1 MPINIKEIF
10 GSDTEPQKIDKT
22 NYNFDQVQANGGGP
36 IGITGAQGASGANGA
51 TGPQGITGATGAQG
65 AVGGFGDFFVADVN
79 MSGNVDFSSVYLK
92 QIAANPITAT
102 LTLGD
107 SGAIS
112 NPVNGGVA
120 YTESTLRV
128 IAPTSGNAI
137 RIQKE
142 SDDNSYIDI
151 EYTDAASIQELIFNP
166 DAIGTT
172 TTNYKING
180 DTIKLIKGGVE
191 KISLGAT
198 LSTFTSD
205 VQFDGVVKMTTGT
218 PTAGKVLK
226 SSDSNGTFSWGVVN
240 TVPIGTIVMAPAF
253 VITNTSKIDWVS
265 SGLANSDKIGRGIGD
280 WAGWYYC
287 NGQTWG
293 TYPVPSI
300 IDRFPLGYSTGGS
313 TSVSSQTADL
323 QRGTKN
329 VDTLETIQPTA
340 TSQNHVHALPSF
352 NGSAAQGTTGGT
364 SIGVITGTVGQ
375 NVNTAVN
382 SSMPITVAAINAS
395 PKSTTVG
402 YFIYLEATNLTYA
415 TGGSTPPT
423 P

>member
-51 TGPQGITGATGAQG
+51 KGSTGAQG
-65 AVGGFGDFFVADVN
+65 VTGSQGAVGAVGSFFVTDVNMIGDTNFSAVYLKKIGAVGGV
-79 MSGNVDFSSVYLK
+79 
-92 QIAANPITAT
+92 TT
-102 LTLGD
+102 LTLGEIQ
-107 SGAIS
+107 AEN
-112 NPVNGGVA
+112 NPVASGQYVD
-120 YTESTLRV
+120 STLRV
-128 IAPTSGNAI
+128 ITSNGTDNAI
-137 RIQKE
+137 RIQLAAD
-142 SDDNSYIDI
+142 SSSFLDI
-151 EYTDAASIQELIFNP
+151 EYTDDIATTKNIIFNP
-166 DAIGTT
+166 SVGGGAIV
-172 TTNYKING
+172 NYKFNG
-180 DTIKLIKGGVE
+180 DAIKLIKAGLE
-191 KISLGAT
+191 KVSLGAT

-218 PTAGKVLK
+218 PTTGKVLK

-253 VITNTSKIDWVS
+253 VINDSSKIDFVS
-265 SGLANSDKIGRGIGD
+265 SGLLGSDKIGRGIGD
-280 WAGWYYC
+280 WAGWYWC
-287 NGQTWG
+287 NGRTWG
-293 TYPVPSI
+293 TYSVPSI

-323 QRGTKN
+323 RRGTKN

-340 TSQNHVHALPSF
+340 STPNHVHGVTDS
-352 NGSAAQGTTGGT
+352 NAAFSSTTTSVGGAPINFVTGLKGNT
-364 SIGVITGTVGQ
+364 S
-375 NVNTAVN
+375 TA
-382 SSMPITVAAINAS
+382 STPITVAAIDAS

-402 YFIYLEATNLTYA
+402 YFIYLEATNLTYS
-415 TGGSTPPT
+415 TGGAPPT